1 MDRVA
6 TVAIVL
12 AVALACVAGAI
23 AFTSDESIVPEP
35 TKEYKITYDLDDGT
49 IPDDAPKTYTPGKEL
64 DIPYP
69 TKDEVIFSGWY
80 LDSAFSQFFDG
91 NTKDLIGDITLYAK
105 WGNDLSGHAIT
116 FVKSGYYERG
126 MNSYDIGGSLT
137 CTYLYYDPE
146 KESYYIRND
155 DVTKYTYKY
164 IQQSYT
170 EEDSS
175 AYWSSEIERKYEDLG
190 TETIDTVYGPKECQV
205 TKYYYDS
212 GMTETQWTEVDGW
225 ITYKIHSHQEVIGLL
240 YKLEYN
246 VTYTLES
253 ETVTEVES
261 DCELTVLEGYGINVT
276 GNAGPY
282 KPGTSVTLTATA
294 EPGVKFG
301 GWYDENKNLLS
312 KEKTYRLVIGGS
324 MSIYALN
331 DNGTDM
337 SLASDTDLNLDD
349 LLKIS
354 GGTFQI
360 TNIDTNETFTSED
373 GKFNFADGGMYEI
386 IAESEAG
393 NGYFVVKVT
402 GDVDRTFTWTYN
414 KAKYTVTLGID
425 YDDYRYAKGLYSV
438 NQRCQTSDHIRDKT
452 FVTYSYKDE
461 VMAPYMEELV
471 DKMIAALKERHS
483 SISES
488 DLLNY
493 ILAFTQYIEYQSDEE
508 YMGTSE
514 YWKFPLET
522 LFDEGGDCEDT
533 SILFCAIAHQCRE
546 KMNMEYRTAMLLL
559 PGHMAGAAMLKDK
572 TAWSYAETTAT
583 DYKLGDIPPSMKTY
597 VNNSRYYTVVEVA

>member
-6 TVAIVL
+6 TVAIVI

-23 AFTSDESIVPEP
+23 AFTGDESIAPEP
-35 TKEYKITYDLDDGT
+35 TKEFKVTYDLNDGT
-49 IPDDAPKTYTPGKEL
+49 FDEDAPATYTPGKDL
-64 DIPYP
+64 NIPNP
-69 TKDEVIFSGWY
+69 TKEEVIFNGWY
-80 LDSAFSQFFDG
+80 LDSEFSKFFNGD
-91 NTKDLIGDITLYAK
+91 TTDLTGDITLYAK
-105 WGNDLSGHAIT
+105 WGNDLSGHAIK

-137 CTYLYYDPE
+137 CTYLYYNPD
-146 KESYYIRND
+146 KNSYYIRND
-155 DVTKYTYKY
+155 DITQYTYKY

-175 AYWSSEIERKYEDLG
+175 SYWSSEVERESEDLG
-190 TETIDTVYGPKECQV
+190 VETIDTIYGPKECQV
-205 TKYYYDS
+205 TKFYYDS

-225 ITYKIHSHQEVIGLL
+225 ITYKILSHYEVIGLL
-240 YKLEYN
+240 YKVEYN

-276 GNAGPY
+276 GNEGPY
-282 KPGTSVTLTATA
+282 KPGTSVTLTAST
-294 EPGVKFG
+294 EPGVTFS
-301 GWYDENKNLLS
+301 GWYDESKTLLS
-312 KEKTYRLVIGGS
+312 KEKTYKLIIGGS

-331 DNGTDM
+331 SNGTDM

-349 LLKIS
+349 LLGVS
-354 GGTFQI
+354 GGTFEI
-360 TNIDTNETFTSED
+360 TNIDTDETFSSED
-373 GKFNFADGGMYEI
+373 GKFTFADGGMYEI
-386 IAESEAG
+386 VAKSEAG
-393 NGYFVVKVT
+393 NGYFVIKVT

-414 KAKYTVTLGID
+414 KAKYTVTIGID
-425 YDDYRYAKGLYSV
+425 YDDYLYAKNLYSV
-438 NQRCQTSDHIRDKT
+438 KQRCQSNDHIRDKT
-452 FVTYSYKDE
+452 FVTYSYTDK

-483 SISES
+483 NISETT
-488 DLLNY
+488 LLSY
-493 ILAFTQYIEYQSDEE
+493 ILAFTQYIEYQTDEE
-508 YMGTSE
+508 YMGTTE

-546 KMNMEYRTAMLLL
+546 KLNMEYRTAMLLL
-559 PGHMAGAAMLKDK
+559 PGHMAGAAMLSNK
-572 TAWSYAETTAT
+572 TTWSYAETTST
-583 DYKLGDIPPSMKTY
+583 SFNLGDIPQSMKTY
-597 VNNSRYYTVVEVA
+597 VNNSRYCTIVEVA